1 MMTFQDALSRLLC
14 PYGGWADA
22 APQPAIIQAAAGD
35 DANSDR
41 TVSYGQL
48 ATLVGRAHSALRQ
61 AGVGGKDTV
70 LLCAPN
76 SPELVAAILATWRL
90 GAVALPV
97 DFRLTAGEVDN
108 LVCRLEPRAVVSV
121 QRLSQRAPTVALGAL
136 PDMPAAFDSES
147 IDRISQD
154 HLALV
159 ILTSG
164 TTGVPKG
171 AVHDLGSL
179 INNVSELAA
188 TFGLAP
194 EDRAF
199 LPLPLSHIFGMAV
212 LLAQLLT
219 GGCVVLSD
227 FHPRDFWSTVTRLK
241 VTMVVG
247 VPTIYGALINL
258 PSPAVNEIPV
268 QQYLSGGAPL
278 PVSLAHEF
286 EKRFGR
292 RIVQGYGTTETKIL
306 CFNKDGPPESVG
318 RALPSV
324 VVEIVDQNDQIVP
337 EGDSGEIRVAG
348 PSLMKGYL
356 NQPQASQQVL
366 HRGHYHT
373 GDIGYL
379 RDGLLYISGRSKE
392 MIIVAG
398 NKVFPAEVE
407 TVLRQ
412 HPLAHEVAVLGVP
425 HRQLGQLVKAVIV
438 VKSGELCDLLCG
450 DEAMRKQAKQELTAR
465 FREFCQQHL
474 KRELRPMEWEFRP
487 ISCPLPKT
495 VTGKI
500 DKKQLE
506 AAPA

>member
-1 MMTFQDALSRLLC
+1 MITFQDALSRLLC
-14 PYGGWADA
+14 PTAGRADF
-22 APQPAIIQAAAGD
+22 APRPAIIQARAADG
-35 DANSDR
+35 SMPDR
-41 TVSYGQL
+41 AVTYGQL
-48 ATLVGRAHSALRQ
+48 EELVGRAQ
-61 AGVGGKDTV
+61 AGLTEAGVREGDTV

-76 SPELVAAILATWRL
+76 SPELVAAILSTWRL

-97 DFRLTAGEVDN
+97 DFRLTGAEVDN
-108 LVCRLEPRAVVSV
+108 LVARLEPRAVVSV
-121 QRLSQRAPTVALGAL
+121 EPISQRAVTVRLGAL
-136 PDMPAAFDSES
+136 PEAPAGFDGRGL
-147 IDRISQD
+147 DRVSQD
-154 HLALV
+154 GLALV

-188 TFGLAP
+188 TFGLRAD
-194 EDRAF
+194 DRAF
-199 LPLPLSHIFGMAV
+199 LPLPTSHIFGMAV

-219 GGCVVLSD
+219 GGCIVLSD
-227 FHPRDFWSTVTRLK
+227 FHPADFWNTVTRLK

-258 PSPAVNEIPV
+258 PSPPANEIPV

-286 EKRFGR
+286 EKRFTR

-318 RALPSV
+318 RPLPSV
-324 VVEIVDQNDQIVP
+324 VIEIVDQNDEVVG
-337 EGDSGEIRVAG
+337 EGDSGEIRIAG

-356 NQPQASQQVL
+356 NQPEASAQVL

-373 GDIGYL
+373 GDIGYI

-398 NKVFPAEVE
+398 NKVFPSEVE

-425 HRQLGQLVKAVIV
+425 HRKLGQLVKAVIV

-450 DEAMRKQAKQELTAR
+450 DEAMKKQAKEELNAR

-495 VTGKI
+495 LTGKI

-506 AAPA
+506 ATPA